1 MKRTFALAGLLRL
14 RHLQQDQAAGDLAQA
29 NAVVQ
34 ANAARR
40 AATRATLRH
49 TPSLASGA
57 DTLSAIASARASAH
71 SMLADMEALG
81 RNYQVAV
88 GEAQVAFEATRADTV
103 RLEKLEGRHGALVA
117 ADDLHREQTILDEI
131 ASTGWHRNRG
141 AGGDPR

>member
-29 NAVVQ
+29 NATAQ
-34 ANAARR
+34 ANTARR
-40 AATRATLRH
+40 AAARSTLDR
-49 TPSLASGA
+49 TPTLASGA
-57 DTLSAIASARASAH
+57 DTLAAIAFARASAH

-88 GEAQVAFEATRADTV
+88 GEAQVAFDTTRADSV
-103 RLEKLEGRHGALVA
+103 RLEKLEGRHGALVT

-141 AGGDPR
+141 ADGDPR